1 MQMLSKSKSEVINK
15 IKEFLSEKRKA
26 LIAAGITVV
35 AVVLIFIAFRFYK
48 SEKDT
53 VYELLSPSAVVLM
66 ESEDITDVMK
76 ECRSSA
82 SMFSSVPFFEFLY
95 SHLNEDPLLDSL
107 IRFSDKQKVY
117 VSLNAAGKSDVDL
130 IFYLKKDKD
139 KVYADFENLV
149 KQDASL
155 TLDHRLFNDIMI
167 YDLGRRGE
175 RKKFSFIFYQGYFI
189 GSFSG
194 FLLEDVIRNLGQDK
208 DLDWT
213 KANNLA
219 EDKSSTKI
227 LINHKNLPGYLS
239 LYCTPKYA
247 AGLKGLA
254 NFASYSGV
262 TWEKAGA
269 GLILNGKTVAEE
281 NQFLN
286 TFRNQTPVK
295 FSMGAVIPE
304 NATTIFR
311 LGMSDFSSWF
321 AEYDKINEEIP
332 LKGGAY
338 KQLIKAAE
346 LIKDEVAWVIAEPE
360 ISDRVFQYAIIKT
373 TDANAFMK
381 ALRSLADSSTSVT
394 TPNPNRKIYA
404 VHKKNLLTHL
414 FGPVFSDF
422 KDYFIT
428 SHGSFVVIGN
438 QLAALETYLQQVQNG
453 YVLRKTAGIKFFAEP
468 SNISL
473 YVNPARSEFLAGRCI
488 RDAEIKSN
496 WIRSS
501 GSLSYTGVSFSSS
514 TDKKF
519 LFRYIIQKGKGSTT
533 GTPKSLAVNKSLQFN
548 AGLISEAYP
557 VRAVSGLEEH
567 FLVQDSL
574 FKTHLFSRFGTL
586 LWSAKVEGELSSEP
600 VWGNIDK
607 SGKDEVVFAV
617 RNKIYAIN
625 SANGQLIKGY
635 PLTIPG
641 KVHITSLALIDYDG
655 SKNYRIFAGD
665 DSGNIYALDTQ
676 GKLLDGWK
684 PKKID
689 YSLVGKP
696 AHVRIEDKDYIV
708 ALSRKG
714 KLHVFN
720 RKGQLITGFPIK
732 LEHATTSPFFIEKS
746 SSNNNSYISILS
758 EKGELVKV
766 DFSGKIAKRAQL
778 FRLSPESKFSLYPD
792 NRIKSYTIVR
802 KDKDRLDFLDM
813 SLSPLFTQT
822 NFPLDSYDIKYIHS
836 VAANISYWLVN
847 DLTNHR
853 SIVFTQNG
861 KFLGEGW
868 IKSFEKPTAVYL
880 EKYNE
885 GSLIK
890 VNKKSIEIAR
900 IK

>member
-26 LIAAGITVV
+26 LIVAGIAV
-35 AVVLIFIAFRFYK
+35 AGVFLIFISFRFYK
-48 SEKDT
+48 NEKDA

-66 ESEDITDVMK
+66 QSEDLTDIMK
-76 ECRSSA
+76 ECRSSV

-107 IRFSDKQKVY
+107 VKFSEKQKVY
-117 VSLNAAGKSDVDL
+117 ISLNAAGKSDVDL
-130 IFYLKKDKD
+130 IFYLKRDEEK
-139 KVYADFENLV
+139 AHSDFEKLL

-155 TLDHRLFNDIMI
+155 TLDHRLFNNIMI
-167 YDLGRRGE
+167 YDLGRRGD

-194 FLLEDVIRNLGQDK
+194 FLLEDVIRNLDQDK
-208 DLDWT
+208 DFKWSNADNF
-213 KANNLA
+213 K
-219 EDKSSTKI
+219 EDKNSTKI
-227 LINHKNLPGYLS
+227 FINHKNLPGYLS
-239 LYCTPKYA
+239 LYCTPKYVK
-247 AGLKGLA
+247 GLKGLA
-254 NFASYSGV
+254 NFASYSSV
-262 TWEKAGA
+262 TWEKAGNA
-269 GLILNGKTVAEE
+269 LMLNGKTVAAE

-295 FSMGAVIPE
+295 FSMGSVIPE
-304 NATTIFR
+304 NTSTIFR
-311 LGMSDFSSWF
+311 LGISNCSTWF

-338 KQLIKAAE
+338 KQLTKAVE
-346 LIKDEVAWVIAEPE
+346 LIKDEVAWVITEPE

-373 TDANAFMK
+373 SDANAFMK
-381 ALRSLADSSTSVT
+381 ALKSLADSSTSVT

-404 VHKKNLLTHL
+404 LHKKDLLTHL

-422 KDYFIT
+422 KEYFIT
-428 SHGSFVVIGN
+428 SHGNFVVIGN
-438 QLAALETYLQQVQNG
+438 QLAALETYLQQIQNG
-453 YVLRKTAGIKFFAEP
+453 YVLRKTAGIKFFTEP
-468 SNISL
+468 SNISF
-473 YVNPARSEFLAGRCI
+473 YVNPARSEFLAGKCI
-488 RDAEIKSN
+488 RDTDVKNN

-501 GSLSYTGVSFSSS
+501 EFLSYTGLSF
-514 TDKKF
+514 TTTPDKKF
-519 LFRYIIQKGKGSTT
+519 DFRYIIQKGKGSTT
-533 GTPKSLAVNKSLQFN
+533 GTPKSLAVNKTLQFN

-557 VRAVSGLEEH
+557 LRAISGLEEH

-574 FKTHLFSRFGTL
+574 FKIHLFSRFGTL
-586 LWSAKVEGELSSEP
+586 LWSTKVEGKLSSEP

-607 SGKDEVVFAV
+607 SGKDEIIFAI
-617 RNKIYAIN
+617 RNKIYALN
-625 SANGQLIKGY
+625 SANGQVIKGY
-635 PLTIPG
+635 PFTIPG
-641 KVHITSLALIDYDG
+641 KGYITSLSLIDYDG

-665 DSGNIYALDTQ
+665 DSGNIYALDMQ
-676 GKLLDGWK
+676 GKLLEGWK

-696 AHVRIEDKDYIV
+696 AHVRIDDKDYIV
-708 ALSRKG
+708 VLSRKG

-720 RKGQLITGFPIK
+720 RKGQLIKGFPIK

-746 SSNNNSYISILS
+746 SANSNSYLSILS
-758 EKGELVKV
+758 EKGELIKV

-778 FRLSPESKFSLYPD
+778 FRLSPESKFTLYPD

-822 NFPLDSYDIKYIHS
+822 NFPLEKYDIKYIHS

-868 IKSFEKPTAVYL
+868 IKSQEKPTAVYL

-885 GSLIK
+885 GSLVK